1 MRATLPKLRGKML
14 SALAQLIV
22 SPENPSALPTV
33 PGAVTSSWAGSGFS
47 FRISPA
53 EDVSGREFDLELAS

>member
-22 SPENPSALPTV
+22 SPENSSALPTV
-33 PGAVTSSWAGSGFS
+33 PGAVTSNWAGSGFS
-47 FRISPA
+47 FRISPP
-53 EDVSGREFDLELAS
+53 EDVRGMEFDLELAG